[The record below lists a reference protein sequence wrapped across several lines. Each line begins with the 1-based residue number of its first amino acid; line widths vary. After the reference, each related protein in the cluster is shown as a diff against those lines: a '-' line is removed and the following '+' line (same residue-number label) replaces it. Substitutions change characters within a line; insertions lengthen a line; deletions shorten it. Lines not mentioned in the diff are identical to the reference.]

1 MRPMV
6 EVPLNRMLADL
17 DKTLRGLMRDEL
29 ERHGFDDVE
38 IAFDAPSRERSG
50 ELFKTAVT
58 VFVTACARR
67 RACLRASGRRCG
79 ATNAPSKAD
88 PNGHGGESSAV
99 SE

>member
-1 MRPMV
+1 
-6 EVPLNRMLADL
+6 MLADL

-50 ELFKTAVT
+50 ELFKPAVT
-58 VFVTACARR
+58 VVLYGMREAEG
-67 RACLRASGRRCG
+67 LRAGEWAAMRRNER
-79 ATNAPSKAD
+79 TSRAD